1 MAKNEKIDFYSMV
14 IDFYSLLD
22 DEVINIIFDNFYEH
36 INRKARRVI
45 QKMKPIKQQIKFIFS
60 DSNLR
65 EVFADAAYI
74 AIKDDISLD
83 LYSANYDD
91 IISFICK
98 ASNDKRL
105 CICYT
110 IFFFRWCY
118 VDNNDKRFSD
128 FLKSNEFLFVL
139 SAMNGSSK
147 DTDANPDIEKSEQ
160 QSLNNN
166 FENANL
172 ENNTE
177 ETNTLNSDKA
187 EIGRAHV

>member
-22 DEVINIIFDNFYEH
+22 DEIINIIFDNFYEH

-65 EVFADAAYI
+65 EVFADAAYLT
-74 AIKDDISLD
+74 IKDDISLD
-83 LYSANYDD
+83 LFSANYDD
-91 IISFICK
+91 IISFMDE
-98 ASNDKRL
+98 ASNDKRR

-118 VDNNDKRFSD
+118 VDNNDERFHD
-128 FLKSNEFLFVL
+128 FLKSNEFLFIL
-139 SAMNGSSK
+139 SAMN
-147 DTDANPDIEKSEQ
+147 
-160 QSLNNN
+160 
-166 FENANL
+166 
-172 ENNTE
+172 
-177 ETNTLNSDKA
+177 
-187 EIGRAHV
+187 EIGRASCRERV